1 MRTLTLL
8 AAAAALITTPAVAH
22 PPAAHQ
28 PTAQRP
34 SAQPPQHQGVQ
45 HQGMQHQGMQHD
57 MSGMMSGD
65 MTLHGGPAG
74 REFMQNMMR
83 MHEGMMQAQDRD
95 PTRAWAL
102 KMIPHHQG
110 AIDNSRTVLK
120 YAQDPEA
127 RRQAEKTIRENQ
139 KGIEDLRRLLARLP
153 SRR

>member
-1 MRTLTLL
+1 MGRLTLI
-8 AAAAALITTPAVAH
+8 AAAALLASPALAH

-28 PTAQRP
+28 PTAQRT
-34 SAQPPQHQGVQ
+34 SAQT
-45 HQGMQHQGMQHD
+45 MQHQGMQHHNMPGMQHD
-57 MSGMMSGD
+57 MSQMMSGD
-65 MTLHGGPAG
+65 MSMHGGPAG
-74 REFMQNMMR
+74 REYMQNMMR

-120 YAQDPEA
+120 YAQSPEA
-127 RRQAEKTIRENQ
+127 RREAEKIIRENQ
-139 KGIEDLRRLLARLP
+139 KGIEELRKILARLP